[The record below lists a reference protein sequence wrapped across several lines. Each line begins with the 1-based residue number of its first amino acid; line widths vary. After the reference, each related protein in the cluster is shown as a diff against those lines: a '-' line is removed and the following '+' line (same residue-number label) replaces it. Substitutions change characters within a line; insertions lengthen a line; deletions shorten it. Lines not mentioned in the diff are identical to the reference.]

1 MPKRS
6 GKLIPNYDKS
16 FALTLFFLVGL
27 IDSSTESPSVNM
39 LVFIALFG
47 RRRSSE
53 SRGDHAGDPEWHKRK
68 LLRLPPHNRCRMG
81 IASTASDGIQSR
93 SGEHRQKGLESQGSE
108 RVESKK

>member
-27 IDSSTESPSVNM
+27 INGSTESPSVNM

-47 RRRSSE
+47 RR
-53 SRGDHAGDPEWHKRK
+53 HLLPNPEGIAAQIENGINR
-68 LLRLPPHNRCRMG
+68 LRRLPPYYGCRMG
-81 IASTASDGIQSR
+81 IASIAPM
-93 SGEHRQKGLESQGSE
+93 
-108 RVESKK
+108 ESKVDWMNTGKKN